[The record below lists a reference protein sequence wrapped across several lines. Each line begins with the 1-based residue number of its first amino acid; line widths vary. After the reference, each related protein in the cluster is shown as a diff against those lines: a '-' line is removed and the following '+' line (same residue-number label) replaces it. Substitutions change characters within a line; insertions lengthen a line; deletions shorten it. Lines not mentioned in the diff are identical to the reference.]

1 MISDTAEHAVGFATY
16 LSSVTAQSESLSL
29 DTTPNLIISD
39 CIKLSD
45 YIDDL
50 SADNTGNEEKLYEAD
65 VVDCH
70 SVVK

>member
-1 MISDTAEHAVGFATY
+1 MGFATY

-39 CIKLSD
+39 WIKLSD

-65 VVDCH
+65 VV
-70 SVVK
+70 VTLL

>member
-1 MISDTAEHAVGFATY
+1 MGFATY
-16 LSSVTAQSESLSL
+16 LPSVTAQSESLSL

-39 CIKLSD
+39 WIKLSD

-50 SADNTGNEEKLYEAD
+50 SAENTGNEEKLYEAD
-65 VVDCH
+65 VVDCY

>member
-1 MISDTAEHAVGFATY
+1 MGFATY

-39 CIKLSD
+39 WIKLSD

-50 SADNTGNEEKLYEAD
+50 SADNTGNEEKLYEGD